1 MRITNKTP
9 YNAEFEQVEQY
20 LTEQSANMLKSEAE
34 KLYGSMYDLQFARF
48 FECMNGDFSGVLGD
62 LRKPTVLQVYWCKR
76 FVEFAEQF
84 AETLKQLQIKP
95 TAEEQRASQGLLQV
109 SWSEG
114 LLVFMQQFFGLKGYK
129 QAERITIGELLIAKR
144 AAFNQAKYD
153 RALARL
159 QAQKYSKK

>member
-1 MRITNKTP
+1 MRITNRTP
-9 YNAEFEQVEQY
+9 YDKEFEQVEKY
-20 LTEQSANMLKSEAE
+20 LTKQSEDMLKAEAE
-34 KLYGSMYDLQFARF
+34 RFYGSMYDLQFARF
-48 FECMNGDFSGVLGD
+48 FECMNGDFSGVFGD
-62 LRKPTVLQVYWCKR
+62 LRKPTVLQVYWCRR
-76 FVEFAEQF
+76 FADFAEQF

-153 RALARL
+153 RALAQL
-159 QAQKYSKK
+159 QAQKYRKK